1 MIHTAWQLLE
11 VGPEE
16 VEKNDRKSRNT
27 KIIFY
32 RKPNKKT

>member
-16 VEKNDRKSRNT
+16 VENDRKSRNT